1 MTEGDPSNLSIDSTT
16 VVLNFS
22 GLSEIMLIVFAF
34 IFYIQFYFIKL
45 MKIIIIMIIV
55 LFVNKIYR
63 TQKKYKIPECDADI
77 IFAPAGIKAPYNFGI
92 CHYLKN
98 HFDITDKK
106 MVGFSSGS
114 LINLLMT
121 MDKENTSDFLKILMK
136 NKLNNDIKAYLKKTV
151 HTIGTQF
158 TEKDFNLNLLNVGVS
173 HADGLYIYNNFSNL
187 KDALECCTSSSFIPF
202 ITYKDL
208 LYFYKYKLSLDGGVF
223 YNAYKSKKNDV
234 LIINHYM
241 FKRYKK
247 TNVSNLNMFISK
259 NINVYQMYL
268 TGYNDARNNHN
279 YFLKYLKPL

>member
-1 MTEGDPSNLSIDSTT
+1 
-16 VVLNFS
+16 
-22 GLSEIMLIVFAF
+22 
-34 IFYIQFYFIKL
+34 
-45 MKIIIIMIIV
+45 MKIIVIMIII

-63 TQKKYKIPECDADI
+63 TKKKYKIPECDADI

-98 HFDITDKK
+98 HFDLTHKK

-121 MDKENTSDFLKILMK
+121 MEKEKTSEFLKKLMK
-136 NKLNNDIKAYLKKTV
+136 IKLNDDIKAYLKKTI
-151 HTIGTQF
+151 HTIQKEF
-158 TEKDFNLNLLNVGVS
+158 TENDFNLNLLNVGVTHS
-173 HADGLYIYNNFSNL
+173 DGLYVYNNFSNL

-208 LYFYKYKLSLDGGVF
+208 LYFYKYKLCLDGGVF
-223 YNAYKSKKNDV
+223 YNAYKKKKNDV

-259 NINVYQMYL
+259 HINVYQMYL
-268 TGYNDARNNHN
+268 NGYNDARNNHD

>member
-1 MTEGDPSNLSIDSTT
+1 
-16 VVLNFS
+16 
-22 GLSEIMLIVFAF
+22 
-34 IFYIQFYFIKL
+34 